1 MRSWKSFAA
10 VACTLV
16 LIISGCSQNDSSD
29 KKMESN
35 ANATDTNPPKNDA
48 ANTVNDTMDNMMSYL
63 KDQGIT
69 IDDMKDLTD
78 MDFAAHEGRSFSYQG
93 NTAYLYRLKE
103 NDESMKALL
112 DSAKNTGTV
121 KVNINGESK
130 DYAASVNGN
139 YLLIYQKEA
148 KMDDFIKLFDTY
160 QAGIGGIDSSDN
172 SGSATENGNGVNA
185 KKQSDD
191 QNNTLT
197 NGTQTGESKNNTSEE
212 PID

>member
-130 DYAASVNGN
+130 DYAASVNDN

-191 QNNTLT
+191 QNNTVT